1 MKTHYSVT
9 TKIGS
14 KRNYLVTFVG
24 YDDLT
29 DLQKSFF
36 IYSEGGNLQKMVF
49 SLEDIF
55 HYTQNENIMEKEIF
69 ESTDF
74 LVARIIPLDFQKN

>member
-9 TKIGS
+9 NKIGNQRDFQVS
-14 KRNYLVTFVG
+14 FVD
-24 YDDLT
+24 YENLT

-36 IYSEGGNLQKMVF
+36 IYQVGTNLHKMIF

-55 HYTQNENIMEKEIF
+55 HDTLHENLIENEIF
-69 ESTDF
+69 ESTNF
-74 LVARIIPLDFQKN
+74 LVARIIPSHYMKN